1 MNITIFS
8 EYGKDFRENE
18 AIRAMH
24 PKGLHE
30 TLKEIFSSVGHVT
43 TVYQDDGDHC
53 ARFTEEILNNTDVLV
68 WWGHSM
74 HEDVPDSLA
83 EKIAARVQ
91 CGMGVIFLHSAHMSK
106 PFRRLMGTSC
116 TLKWREVNERERLW
130 VIDPVHPIAR
140 GVGEYVEIAHEEM
153 YGESFDIPAPDE
165 TVFIG
170 WYQGGEVF
178 RSGVT
183 YRRGRGKVFYFQPGH
198 ETNESYYNEKVRLIL
213 QNAAKWAAPPRRLPK
228 NRPARACLRWKRF
241 RRKSYEICGT
251 AVFFKGV
258 HSSKRSGK
266 RAENHF
272 RSGLRG
278 RGIRRILQ

>member
-153 YGESFDIPAPDE
+153 YGEAFDIPAPDE

-213 QNAAKWAAPPRRLPK
+213 QNAANWAAPAEKIAEKLTCPCV
-228 NRPARACLRWKRF
+228 PALEKIQEE
-241 RRKSYEICGT
+241 K
-251 AVFFKGV
+251 
-258 HSSKRSGK
+258 
-266 RAENHF
+266 
-272 RSGLRG
+272 L
-278 RGIRRILQ
+278 